1 MFGWNTVGI
10 ITTSEEI
17 WKSTAEVARD
27 GLVDHGKTVFFRV
40 ITTTVQGDRTDEK
53 SLQDLHETLA
63 TMKKQVRIFFTF
75 SYQVDLEH
83 LLLAARS
90 EGMIT
95 HEYTFLAKEFHNGIA
110 NDYPYK
116 SKIYREVSNGLL
128 GVSFKKP
135 SGQKFDDFLQRVIDE
150 FQDPHYDDVPH
161 VPADAKIGDI
171 NMYAGH

>member
-17 WKSTAEVARD
+17 WKTTAEAARD
-27 GLVDHGKTVFFRV
+27 GLVDHGKVVFFRV
-40 ITTTVQGDRTDEK
+40 IATTVQGDRTDAK
-53 SLQDLHETLA
+53 RLQDLQETLA
-63 TMKKQVRIFFTF
+63 AMKKQVRIFFTF

-83 LLLAARS
+83 LLFAARK

-95 HEYTFLAKEFHNGIA
+95 REYTFVVKQFHNGLA
-110 NDYPYK
+110 KDYPYK
-116 SKIYREVSNGLL
+116 GEVYQEVSDGLL
-128 GVSFKKP
+128 GVSLKTP

-150 FQDPHYDDVPH
+150 LQDPYYDDVPH

-171 NMYAGH
+171 NILAGG